1 MLADHSALTYKYL
14 DDYLYQFLDA
24 KITQQTSP
32 EEVRLG
38 LHAGTVRDAPHRG
51 CMQGLSRMHHTEA
64 ACTEYLVLCVR
75 RLSVSWRRWPADM
88 QTSCAV

>member
-32 EEVRLG
+32 EEVGLG
-38 LHAGTVRDAPHRG
+38 LHAGTVQDAPHRG
-51 CMQGLSRMHHTEA
+51 GMHTV
-64 ACTEYLVLCVR
+64 YLVLCVC

-88 QTSCAV
+88 QTSCVV